1 MAKEP
6 QTPVD
11 EERARRD
18 EAAEPQTDREPP
30 EPETVIPGPV
40 EPDEPDAQVGDV
52 EEAVEGPEPLAA
64 DTDLHAVQGPEAE
77 PGEDPEVLALTARVE
92 ELEQSLADAKEQ
104 QLRIAAEAQNTRRRA
119 EQEAEK
125 ARKFALER
133 FVKELLPVV
142 DSLEKA
148 LEAMEEGAS
157 DSHREG
163 VAMTLKM
170 QIDVLGK
177 FGVEVIE
184 PEGEPFNP
192 QYHEAMAMVP
202 NPEMEPNTVMEVM
215 QKGYLLNGRLV
226 RPAMV
231 VVSKAAE

>member
-1 MAKEP
+1 MAKES
-6 QTPVD
+6 QTPLDD
-11 EERARRD
+11 ELARR
-18 EAAEPQTDREPP
+18 EEEAEPQPAPLEGQLDEAP
-30 EPETVIPGPV
+30 EPA
-40 EPDEPDAQVGDV
+40 EPSEIGDNP
-52 EEAVEGPEPLAA
+52 EADMLAA
-64 DTDLHAVQGPEAE
+64 Q
-77 PGEDPEVLALTARVE
+77 VE
-92 ELEQSLADAKEQ
+92 ELEQSLAEAKDQ
-104 QLRIAAEAQNTRRRA
+104 ALRAAAEAQNVRRRA

-148 LEAMEEGAS
+148 LEAMGESAS
-157 DSHREG
+157 DVHREG

-170 QIDVLGK
+170 QHDVLAK
-177 FGVEVIE
+177 FGVEMVD
-184 PEGEPFNP
+184 PAGEPFDP

-202 NPEMEPNTVMEVM
+202 NPELEPNSVMDVI

-231 VVSKAAE
+231 VVSQAAG

>member
-6 QTPVD
+6 QTPLDD
-11 EERARRD
+11 ELARREK
-18 EAAEPQTDREPP
+18 EAR
-30 EPETVIPGPV
+30 
-40 EPDEPDAQVGDV
+40 
-52 EEAVEGPEPLAA
+52 PEPLEGELDDAA
-64 DTDLHAVQGPEAE
+64 SLVEDDAAASEEPTEVSDNPEA
-77 PGEDPEVLALTARVE
+77 DMLAAQVE
-92 ELEQSLADAKEQ
+92 ELEQSLAEAKDQ
-104 QLRIAAEAQNTRRRA
+104 ALRAAAEAQNVRRRA

-148 LEAMEEGAS
+148 LDAMGEDAS
-157 DSHREG
+157 DVHREG

-170 QIDVLGK
+170 QQDVLAK
-177 FGVEVIE
+177 FGVETVE
-184 PEGEPFNP
+184 PAGEPFDP
-192 QYHEAMAMVP
+192 KFHEAMAMVP
-202 NPEMEPNTVMEVM
+202 NPELEPNSVMEVI

-231 VVSKAAE
+231 VVSQATG